1 MSALVVL
8 VGAAGAGK
16 STWCASHVA
25 PHQIVSYD
33 QLRQLV
39 ADDPGDQSATGDA
52 VELGERLIAAR
63 LSRRRLT
70 VVDATNTST
79 AHRADLLRLARR
91 YRVTAH
97 AVTFPT
103 PADVCQRRNARRPT
117 NRRVPDSVLLAQH
130 AATTAALTSLPHE
143 GFAGVH
149 HACCHTTPTPCL
161 LTTWKDPAMT
171 NTTVSTTDLGAAACR
186 ATLRERDT
194 DPLVVVHPGVGTWR
208 TTAAELA
215 TDDQWTV
222 RLVAGLHSIGVVAQ
236 GRISSATS
244 GLDWLHSQFLTYPP
258 EPGHILSP
266 SFEAAL
272 RTAIDHAI
280 AVVDADHTTHQ
291 QTAATS

>member
-16 STWCASHVA
+16 STWCAVHVA
-25 PHQIVSYD
+25 PHQVVSYD

-39 ADDPGDQSATGDA
+39 ADDPGDQSATADA

-91 YRVTAH
+91 HRVAAY

-103 PADVCQRRNARRPT
+103 PQQVCRRRNARRPA
-117 NRRVPDSVLLAQH
+117 NRRVHDAVLLAQH
-130 AATTAALTSLPHE
+130 AAATAALGSLPHE

-149 HACCHTTPTPCL
+149 DACCQTTPTRCL
-161 LTTWKDPAMT
+161 LATWKEPPMA
-171 NTTVSTTDLGAAACR
+171 NTTVSTTDLGAATCR
-186 ATLRERDT
+186 ALLREHDT
-194 DPLVVVHPGVGTWR
+194 DPLIVVHPGVGTWR

-222 RLVAGLHSIGVVAQ
+222 RLVAGLHSIGIVAQ

-258 EPGHILSP
+258 EPGHILGP
-266 SFEAAL
+266 HFEAAL
-272 RTAIDHAI
+272 RTVVDHAV
-280 AVVDADHTTHQ
+280 AVVDDARAAHRHATTRP
-291 QTAATS
+291 